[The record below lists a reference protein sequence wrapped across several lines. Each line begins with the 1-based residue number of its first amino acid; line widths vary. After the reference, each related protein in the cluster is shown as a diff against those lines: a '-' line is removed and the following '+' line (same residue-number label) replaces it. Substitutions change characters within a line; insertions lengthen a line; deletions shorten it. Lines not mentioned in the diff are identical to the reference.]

1 MMDVAKYQVTAIF
14 LSSIFSDIQDR
25 SLIYCIVTITTTI
38 SLGVGLWL
46 IQDKKQEDKKWQEY
60 LLFAAIYAQFLLLQW
75 SSFIIKIRKRS
86 GSRRR
91 TKRLLHLC
99 LGTCHNNKRLW
110 QRTIVTYSCC
120 ATPVAWRPI
129 SKRPFGNKE
138 WGRQKGSSGGQW
150 WRAEQET
157 KKELTEVCSTPLWWT
172 MRSTSS
178 SAMKMAA

>member
-1 MMDVAKYQVTAIF
+1 MGNGFEFSGQRTWVPPATNTSSSGNGIFAPLYKKLKQAWLLRSVCTFFDINSNRKWLHLLLSSFFLLIFAAQIPYTMKKELGNWMMDVAKYQVTAIF

-99 LGTCHNNKRLW
+99 
-110 QRTIVTYSCC
+110 
-120 ATPVAWRPI
+120 
-129 SKRPFGNKE
+129 
-138 WGRQKGSSGGQW
+138 
-150 WRAEQET
+150 
-157 KKELTEVCSTPLWWT
+157 
-172 MRSTSS
+172 
-178 SAMKMAA
+178 